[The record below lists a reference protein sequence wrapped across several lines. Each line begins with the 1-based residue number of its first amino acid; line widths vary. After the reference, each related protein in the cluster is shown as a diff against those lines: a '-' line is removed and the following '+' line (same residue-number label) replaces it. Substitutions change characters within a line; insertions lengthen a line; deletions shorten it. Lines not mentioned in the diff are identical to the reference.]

1 MTLNPKYKHRN
12 RMTAEKPEFRQMMS
26 AFLDKVMEL
35 DFTIKSDNGIYRI
48 YQDGIKVYTVERDT
62 CKYNR
67 HFYATTITSD
77 RLEQLEIVLY
87 DFFGPG
93 GKGSSLIRRAAD

>member
-1 MTLNPKYKHRN
+1 MTLNPKYTRRN
-12 RMTAEKPEFRQMMS
+12 RMTAEKPEFRQMMNS
-26 AFLDKVMEL
+26 FLEKVMEL
-35 DFTIKSDNGIYRI
+35 GFTIKANNGVYRI
-48 YQDGIKVYTVERDT
+48 YHDGIKVYSLERDT

-87 DFFGPG
+87 NFFGPG
-93 GKGSSLIRRAAD
+93 GSGSSLIRKAVD

>member
-1 MTLNPKYKHRN
+1 MNFKTIKRRN
-12 RMTAEKPEFRQMMS
+12 RMTEEKPEFRQMMNN
-26 AFLDKVMEL
+26 FLDKVMEL
-35 DFTIKSDNGIYRI
+35 DFTIKSNEGVYGIFL
-48 YQDGIKVYTVERDT
+48 DGIQVYTVERDT

-87 DFFGPG
+87 NFFGKG
-93 GKGSSLIRRAAD
+93 GQGSSLIRKAVD

>member
-1 MTLNPKYKHRN
+1 MKFETIILRN

-26 AFLDKVMEL
+26 NFLDKVMDL
-35 DFTIKSDNGIYRI
+35 GFTIKAHNGVYGIYL
-48 YQDGIKVYTVERDT
+48 DGIKVYSLERDT

-77 RLEQLEIVLY
+77 KLEQLEIVLY
-87 DFFGPG
+87 NFFGPG
-93 GKGSSLIRRAAD
+93 GKGSSLIRKADD

>member
-1 MTLNPKYKHRN
+1 MTLNPCKRRN
-12 RMTAEKPEFRQMMS
+12 RMTEEKPEFRQMMS

-35 DFTIKSDNGIYRI
+35 DFTIKSDDGVYKIYH
-48 YQDGIKVYTVERDT
+48 DGIKVYTVERDT

-77 RLEQLEIVLY
+77 KLEQLEIVLVN
-87 DFFGPG
+87 FFGPG
-93 GKGSSLIRRAAD
+93 GKGSSLIRKAVD

>member
-1 MTLNPKYKHRN
+1 MTLNPKHTHRN
-12 RMTAEKPEFRQMMS
+12 RMTAEKPEFRMMMNS
-26 AFLDKVMEL
+26 FLDKVMEL
-35 DFTIKSDNGIYRI
+35 GFTIKADDGIYRI
-48 YQDGIKVYTVERDT
+48 YQDGIKVYTLERDT

-87 DFFGPG
+87 NFFGPG
-93 GKGSSLIRRAAD
+93 GKGSSLIGKAVD